1 MKFIPAIDLK
11 DNNCVRLVQGKEEK
25 LTIFN
30 RDPVEQAKFFENNG
44 CERIHVVD
52 LDGAFG
58 RPEINKKTILDI
70 RQNTNIPIELGGGL
84 NKIND
89 ISFWINQGIDFLI
102 IGSLAIKEKDLVIDI
117 SNKFKNKIYV
127 CLDILKGRVMIK
139 GWLEES
145 KISLEN
151 IFNIYNSSSI
161 KGFVLTDVSRD
172 GTLNG
177 LNISLIKTLVS
188 KTNKNV
194 IVGGGLS
201 NYSDLKIIKNYSI
214 DNTNLE
220 GVIAGKSFYSGN
232 IEISKALNLLKSK
245 YIQV

>member
-127 CLDILKGRVMIK
+127 SLDILKGRVMIK

>member
-1 MKFIPAIDLK
+1 VKFIPAIDLK

-127 CLDILKGRVMIK
+127 SLDILKGRVMIK

>member
-11 DNNCVRLVQGKEEK
+11 DNNCVRLIQGKEEK

-89 ISFWINQGIDFLI
+89 ISFWISQGIDFLI

-127 CLDILKGRVMIK
+127 SLDILKGRVMIK